1 MVTPLTLE
9 IDMNHTWPAV
19 ILMLILGIAV
29 IILGPIL
36 TIWALNTLFPALA
49 IPYTLETWFAVILL
63 KGFVAVT
70 VNKNKG

>member
-1 MVTPLTLE
+1 
-9 IDMNHTWPAV
+9 MNHTWPAV